1 MIYTLLWLTTAITL
15 IVVGVLL
22 IYSPGKVN
30 PYLDEYGTKIEGSIS
45 EKIFVTIGGVQQGM
59 IIKSKSSQN
68 PVLLYLHGGM
78 PDYFLTQRYPTG
90 LDDIFTVVWWD
101 QRGSGLSY
109 NPKITKESI
118 SLEQLL
124 SDIAEIAN
132 YLRARFGQEKIY
144 LLGRSGGS
152 FLGIQAA
159 AKMPWLY
166 HAYIGIGQ
174 MSDQLQSE
182 KLAFEYILKEY
193 RAQGNR
199 KMVQKLESSP
209 ILDDLPRPYLKIRD
223 AAMHS
228 MGIGT
233 TRDMKSVASGMFF
246 PSLMFR
252 EYTLKEKYKLWRAKA
267 RWGIHPLWER
277 IKNTDLSGE
286 IRELNIPVYFL
297 HGRYDHTVSY
307 SLTKSYFEELHA
319 PVKGFYTFEHS
330 AHSPH
335 FEEPERVREIIEKDI
350 LQGKTLLADK

>member
-1 MIYTLLWLTTAITL
+1 MIYILLGVTIAVTL
-15 IVVGVLL
+15 ILVGVLMV
-22 IYSPGKVN
+22 YSPGKVE
-30 PYLDEYGTKIEGSIS
+30 PYLDKNGTKIGGSIS
-45 EKIFVTIGGVQQGM
+45 EKIFVSIGGVQQGM
-59 IIKSKSSQN
+59 FIKSKNSEN

-78 PDYFLTQRYPTG
+78 PDYFLTQKYPTG
-90 LDDIFTVVWWD
+90 LEEIFTVVWWD
-101 QRGSGLSY
+101 QRGSGISY
-109 NPKITKESI
+109 NDNITRESI

-124 SDIAEIAN
+124 SDISEVTN
-132 YLRARFGQEKIY
+132 YLRARFGQDKIY

-152 FLGIQAA
+152 FPGIQAA
-159 AKMPWLY
+159 AKMPRLY

-182 KLAFEYILKEY
+182 KLAYEYILKEY
-193 RAQGNR
+193 RTQGNR

-209 ILDDLPRPYLKIRD
+209 IVDDLPLPYLKIRD
-223 AAMHS
+223 AAMHN

-233 TRDMKSVASGMFF
+233 TREMKSVAGGMFF

-267 RWGIHPLWER
+267 RWGIHPLWET
-277 IKNTDLSGE
+277 IKNTDLSRE
-286 IRELNIPVYFL
+286 TRELNIPVYFL

-350 LQGKTLLADK
+350 LQGKNLLADK